1 MEIIRENF
9 RRISRSKAKGAMTL
23 SAEYDR
29 CLEADNLIAQRVE
42 CAEDEYREISNEILI
57 IDQRLASLEK
67 AYAKGGGISKKEW
80 RSMQDQIAK
89 EDVRREGHHKWLKE
103 LANNVLPFIILR
115 TQLEEL
121 KSQIALEHKAQVDA
135 FFPQRTRTQLLELRT
150 KMVAHFCASK
160 QLSSKMLRYSNK
172 RWKQT
177 L

>member
-1 MEIIRENF
+1 
-9 RRISRSKAKGAMTL
+9 MTL

-89 EDVRREGHHKWLKE
+89 RMLAVRDTINGSKKWPIMCSHL
-103 LANNVLPFIILR
+103 L
-115 TQLEEL
+115 
-121 KSQIALEHKAQVDA
+121 S
-135 FFPQRTRTQLLELRT
+135 LEL
-150 KMVAHFCASK
+150 
-160 QLSSKMLRYSNK
+160 N
-172 RWKQT
+172 WKN
-177 L
+177 

>member
-1 MEIIRENF
+1 
-9 RRISRSKAKGAMTL
+9 MTL

-89 EDVRREGHHKWLKE
+89 EDARREGHHTIHFALPYIF
-103 LANNVLPFIILR
+103 VLSCHR
-115 TQLEEL
+115 T
-121 KSQIALEHKAQVDA
+121 AY
-135 FFPQRTRTQLLELRT
+135 
-150 KMVAHFCASK
+150 K
-160 QLSSKMLRYSNK
+160 QYTDKIVLCQDNEG
-172 RWKQT
+172 
-177 L
+177 